1 MDGVIVL
8 ETLEFAP
15 TFWWVLL
22 KVLCSGSCIL
32 IAAGLFGLAVV
43 LWDVNS
49 EYLFHEIVVE
59 TAIFLAMLTMLVSAM
74 WISVAPYPVEESY
87 PREVLSVSEDAD
99 INEFCKLY
107 DIIDYNDDG
116 TFVVQKKD

>member
-1 MDGVIVL
+1 MDGVIVI

-22 KVLCSGSCIL
+22 KVLCSGGCIL
-32 IAAGLFGLAVV
+32 IAVGVFGLGLI
-43 LWDVNS
+43 LWDANS

-59 TAIFLAMLTMLVSAM
+59 TGIFLTMVAMLASAM
-74 WISVAPYPVEESY
+74 WISIAPYPVEESC
-87 PREVLSVSEDAD
+87 PREVVSVSEKVD
-99 INEFCKLY
+99 INEFCQYY